1 MSFPPSQL
9 QTQTWT
15 WICHRNR
22 AWEVPEVTGLYTV
35 HLKIKISG
43 YRIHTHDVF
52 LKDPGAHRAL
62 NQGSFRVTPKTRRK
76 VSLPPERWRVCDQS
90 LTHMVE
96 AKMSASSSI
105 FSTLVL
111 VSFWDSLSLNL
122 DRLGSELG
130 EPILLQHCDYRM
142 VLGPAFLRGRRLW
155 RSELWTSHLHRKHF
169 LTEPSPRSQYV
180 HFFLMGFGFV
190 IVLAFK
196 KDLLLFL
203 ITSIPVG
210 GGMWGCWPS

>member
-1 MSFPPSQL
+1 MACVRPKSDP
-9 QTQTWT
+9 
-15 WICHRNR
+15 HGGGKD
-22 AWEVPEVTGLYTV
+22 VG
-35 HLKIKISG
+35 
-43 YRIHTHDVF
+43 VF
-52 LKDPGAHRAL
+52 LHLLHLSFSFIL
-62 NQGSFRVTPKTRRK
+62 N
-76 VSLPPERWRVCDQS
+76 
-90 LTHMVE
+90 
-96 AKMSASSSI
+96 
-105 FSTLVL
+105 
-111 VSFWDSLSLNL
+111 SLSLNL

-155 RSELWTSHLHRKHF
+155 RSELWTSHLHGKHF

-203 ITSIPVG
+203 ITSIPG
-210 GGMWGCWPS
+210 GGGEGM